1 MTKKTTSLT
10 NHITVAAMPDIKPY
24 TINVPQEKIDK
35 LNRKL
40 DDYDWPAELEDH
52 TWDYGSPSSDSH
64 DY

>member
-1 MTKKTTSLT
+1 
-10 NHITVAAMPDIKPY
+10 MPDIKPY